1 MCGGGTDD
9 SGSMGID
16 DDVQAQSDVSGLTS
30 TVGDDS
36 DDDSTNITPVDF
48 NPVDDSTAI
57 SGLGGNPGIGN
68 QINNTANT
76 TADMDQDV
84 SAGLNILSGSNLS
97 QAAIDSAR
105 TDQSQTPDS
114 QSFFAS
120 TIQPEPMDFNI
131 IGTDQNPTAASR
143 DLRQRADQGSFPNAF
158 TPFGAAINALSKIGP
173 QNTLND
179 LNRGFAP
186 TYSGGQITGTTGTG
200 FGMENIPGYE
210 PFAPVV
216 PSTNVPMDMGDDGN
230 EQTIL
235 RRNPPDPR
243 EEEPTA
249 PPVSD
254 QLATDFLQN
263 PFFLYS
269 GQGNLY
275 QPYGYAQN
283 TLVDLLRTRNMT
295 QPQQAAANLGLFG
308 NPGDF
313 L

>member
-1 MCGGGTDD
+1 MCDGG
-9 SGSMGID
+9 
-16 DDVQAQSDVSGLTS
+16 SDTNDNTS
-30 TVGDDS
+30 TEEDFN
-36 DDDSTNITPVDF
+36 DSTNVGG
-48 NPVDDSTAI
+48 DDPTGNTGGQTDQGI
-57 SGLGGNPGIGN
+57 SDPASVSSNNDSDEDTSDSFDANMGLSN
-68 QINNTANT
+68 QEANQ
-76 TADMDQDV
+76 AMS
-84 SAGLNILSGSNLS
+84 SALS

-216 PSTNVPMDMGDDGN
+216 PSTNVPMNMGDDGN

-235 RRNPPDPR
+235 RRNPTDPR

>member
-1 MCGGGTDD
+1 MCDGG
-9 SGSMGID
+9 
-16 DDVQAQSDVSGLTS
+16 SDTNDNTS
-30 TVGDDS
+30 TEEDFN
-36 DDDSTNITPVDF
+36 DSTNVGG
-48 NPVDDSTAI
+48 DDPTGNTGGQTDQGI
-57 SGLGGNPGIGN
+57 SDPASVSSNNDSDEDTSDSFDANMGLSN
-68 QINNTANT
+68 QEANQ
-76 TADMDQDV
+76 AMS
-84 SAGLNILSGSNLS
+84 SALS

-216 PSTNVPMDMGDDGN
+216 PSTNVPMNMGDDGN

-235 RRNPPDPR
+235 RRNPTDPR

-269 GQGNLY
+269 GQGNLF